1 MTLRFF
7 SKKSIEQI
15 INLHT
20 PNLLSEYKKGEKE
33 EIVLRK
39 KQYPK
44 GTVVELVEMDDPQA
58 PPVGTKG
65 VVESVDDTGTIFVHW
80 DNGSG
85 LGLVMGE
92 DNFQLVTK

>member
-33 EIVLRK
+33 EIVLK
-39 KQYPK
+39 KNSTQK
-44 GTVVELVEMDDPQA
+44 AL
-58 PPVGTKG
+58 
-65 VVESVDDTGTIFVHW
+65 
-80 DNGSG
+80 
-85 LGLVMGE
+85 L
-92 DNFQLVTK
+92 